1 MKRDEFMMYF
11 SLLTIIG
18 CVADAKKGGEG
29 REWAGKGRGG
39 FGEGRE
45 GEKARKGKRKGSPF
59 PCLSV
64 SSPFKSFLLSPLLL
78 ALATLSTTSRKGR
91 TREHLH
97 PP

>member
-1 MKRDEFMMYF
+1 MMYF

-18 CVADAKKGGEG
+18 CVAGAKKGGEG
-29 REWAGKGRGG
+29 GEGRERAGKGRGG
-39 FGEGRE
+39 FGEGME

-59 PCLSV
+59 FCLSV

-78 ALATLSTTSRKGR
+78 ALATLSTTSKKGR
-91 TREHLH
+91 TREYLY